1 MKQAIFYA
9 GRLLQLFG
17 MFELLVDIVT
27 AGPLGWT
34 VIRTRVTLLGR
45 CPLVVCS
52 SMMMRPA
59 LTKSART
66 SRPMP

>member
-27 AGPLGWT
+27 AGPLGPSPKIFTFGIVVFVVGWGM
-34 VIRTRVTLLGR
+34 TR
-45 CPLVVCS
+45 
-52 SMMMRPA
+52 
-59 LTKSART
+59 LTR
-66 SRPMP
+66 

>member
-27 AGPLGWT
+27 AGPLGPSPKIFT
-34 VIRTRVTLLGR
+34 VGIIIF
-45 CPLVVCS
+45 VVGW
-52 SMMMRPA
+52 A
-59 LTKSART
+59 LTRLT
-66 SRPMP
+66 R

>member
-27 AGPLGWT
+27 AGPLGPSPKIFTFGIIVFVAGW
-34 VIRTRVTLLGR
+34 
-45 CPLVVCS
+45 
-52 SMMMRPA
+52 A
-59 LTKSART
+59 LTRLT
-66 SRPMP
+66 R

>member
-27 AGPLGWT
+27 AGPLGPSPK
-34 VIRTRVTLLGR
+34 IFTLGI
-45 CPLVVCS
+45 VVFVAGL
-52 SMMMRPA
+52 A
-59 LTKSART
+59 LTRLT
-66 SRPMP
+66 R